1 MDLVLNLVSW
11 LGFLSLG
18 GFMVVFASRDLFH
31 GFCLHKHWVWWF
43 LFVGVG
49 WCELVVW
56 LLLDGVLVSLLC
68 GFGWI
73 VLLVFGGDVMVR

>member
-1 MDLVLNLVSW
+1 MGSVYTNIGCG
-11 LGFLSLG
+11 GFC
-18 GFMVVFASRDLFH
+18 FMVVSQI
-31 GFCLHKHWVWWF
+31 

-49 WCELVVW
+49 WCELVMW

-73 VLLVFGGDVMVR
+73 VFLVFGGDVMVR